1 MIYSVIIGLPMIFS
15 ENKNGSKSK
24 VENFDRGYYI
34 PIVMKYCISIIVKV
48 LYTVWYRHIP
58 FPTDANYERAALESD
73 TSLFRSPDL

>member
-1 MIYSVIIGLPMIFS
+1 MEVNQRSRILIGL
-15 ENKNGSKSK
+15 
-24 VENFDRGYYI
+24 YHI